1 MMDGLTRDYL
11 EWCLKH
17 PLEAAFRAVRWM
29 NVDAEVLSRLLEE
42 AGFRV
47 SYSEGVDAAGDERTA
62 LPVFSARRHSG
73 RQRLNGR
80 RWDSTARRA
89 GKGGGRDER
98 QGR

>member
-1 MMDGLTRDYL
+1 MDGLTRDYL

-47 SYSEGVDAAGDERTA
+47 SYSEGWM
-62 LPVFSARRHSG
+62 LPVMNGLRYPYFRRG
-73 RQRLNGR
+73 VIRAVNG
-80 RWDSTARRA
+80 
-89 GKGGGRDER
+89 
-98 QGR
+98 